1 MLLAKEEP
9 AAPPKPRSGMGP
21 RPPEGWSKARF
32 IQLPAW
38 PGEGWGPP
46 LVLEKDAEDMV
57 SDDGGA
63 GGALK

>member
-1 MLLAKEEP
+1 
-9 AAPPKPRSGMGP
+9 MGP

-46 LVLEKDAEDMV
+46 LVLENDAEDMV